1 MVWSV
6 RSDYFMAGYSSKVH
20 SDGKAWY
27 HFHRYPPP
35 PASLFLSLSLS
46 CTCAHAPHAR
56 SKSPSGCFCMNYRL
70 LMWGYEMPSVQEA
83 VQSLAVSFYI
93 LNNNNNEHNQLVC
106 QKYAPRYLSKIAHA
120 RGAMYRLGL
129 FNLYLTGVATHSPI
143 LQHQWQ

>member
-1 MVWSV
+1 
-6 RSDYFMAGYSSKVH
+6 
-20 SDGKAWY
+20 
-27 HFHRYPPP
+27 
-35 PASLFLSLSLS
+35 
-46 CTCAHAPHAR
+46 
-56 SKSPSGCFCMNYRL
+56 MNYRL

-143 LQHQWQ
+143 LLHQWQ